1 MTCNNYINLET
12 IVSKLIFH
20 PGLEINTCP
29 LVQINT
35 FCFATT
41 QKLVSLL
48 ERRLIHRD
56 LIINNSGNIGNTGN
70 SPE

>member
-1 MTCNNYINLET
+1 MSLH
-12 IVSKLIFH
+12 V
-20 PGLEINTCP
+20 PGMLAKITRPFFTVGCG
-29 LVQINT
+29 
-35 FCFATT
+35 
-41 QKLVSLL
+41 SL